1 MSQDGDASTARH
13 EPSLTDITNR
23 KPFSISTIVWLT
35 IPASKQRAAPWVRL
49 ASPEATAA
57 SWSALARS
65 SRSDTAMSRPSAE
78 TTIACATP
86 GTLLAKLE
94 TSQLRFCASLLS
106 CVIVAPS
113 GRRGVAACD
122 GIFACCHHAAALEA
136 RAVAREH
143 APDFLR
149 GSRGG
154 GGRALGTGGVGRP
167 HGRRGRRG
175 RRGDHPRGQV
185 RPRDPPR
192 KAGLGRLHRGGL
204 ERRCRRWH
212 VDRGGWRL
220 TGRPLGA
227 GPPRRRRRRGRWRR
241 RWHGGPWRPGREWAG
256 GRGLGYRGGCR
267 LHPRRVAGWCA
278 GVVRLGPDRLG

>member
-1 MSQDGDASTARH
+1 MSHDGDASTARH

-113 GRRGVAACD
+113 GRRGVAAGD
-122 GIFACCHHAAALEA
+122 GIFACCHHAAALEP

-143 APDFLR
+143 APDLLR

-154 GGRALGTGGVGRP
+154 GGGRGLGTGGVGTP
-167 HGRRGRRG
+167 DGGRGP
-175 RRGDHPRGQV
+175 RGDHPRGQV

-192 KAGLGRLHRGGL
+192 KAGLGRLHRGG
-204 ERRCRRWH
+204 RRGRRSRTSPTW
-212 VDRGGWRL
+212 
-220 TGRPLGA
+220 
-227 GPPRRRRRRGRWRR
+227 PPRRSAGGRRSPPPAAPRAGSTA
-241 RWHGGPWRPGREWAG
+241 PARPGRAL
-256 GRGLGYRGGCR
+256 GR
-267 LHPRRVAGWCA
+267 PPAA
-278 GVVRLGPDRLG
+278 A

>member
-122 GIFACCHHAAALEA
+122 GIFACCHHAAALEP

-143 APDFLR
+143 APDLLR

-154 GGRALGTGGVGRP
+154 GGGGGRGRRTGGVGRP
-167 HGRRGRRG
+167 DGRRGP
-175 RRGDHPRGQV
+175 RGDHPRGQV

-212 VDRGGWRL
+212 VGGSGRRL
-220 TGRPLGA
+220 A
-227 GPPRRRRRRGRWRR
+227 GPPLVAGPPPRGRG
-241 RWHGGPWRPGREWAG
+241 GGPEGPPGGGGPPRPR
-256 GRGLGYRGGCR
+256 
-267 LHPRRVAGWCA
+267 
-278 GVVRLGPDRLG
+278 